1 MNARLIRRLAMV
13 LLAALA
19 FTQASVAF
27 AACPLDRGTL
37 SHMIA
42 PQGDEPCDDCATS
55 VTGFDSLYAN
65 RCLAHCTADL
75 QLTGDAVAIVRG
87 PGDAA
92 ILHAPRA
99 DLRLAILTG
108 LDGPPPGAL
117 PSRILLHSFLI

>member
-1 MNARLIRRLAMV
+1 MKLIFLRRVAVV
-13 LLAALA
+13 LIALLGFA
-19 FTQASVAF
+19 QASVAF
-27 AACPLDRGTL
+27 AACPLERGTL

-42 PQGDEPCDDCATS
+42 PQDGEPCDDCATS